1 MTKQELAALVQLLS
15 RLALTQAEALWLQAL
30 IDRLGKQAEAMEERN
45 GIEMG

>member
-1 MTKQELAALVQLLS
+1 MTKQELAALVQLLN

-30 IDRLGKQAEAMEERN
+30 ISKMEARAEALEERN